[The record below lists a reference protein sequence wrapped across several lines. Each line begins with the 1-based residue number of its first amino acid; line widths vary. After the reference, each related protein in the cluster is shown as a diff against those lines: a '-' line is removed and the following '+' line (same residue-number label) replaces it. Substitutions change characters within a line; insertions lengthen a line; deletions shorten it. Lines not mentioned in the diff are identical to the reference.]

1 VPTRDA
7 TGNVV
12 GIVGISRDITDR
24 KRAEEAL
31 RDRERFL
38 ADILASIQDGIS
50 VLDTELRIVRVNPAL
65 EQWYAHAMPLVGK
78 KCFEAY
84 HGRSE
89 PCEACPTLRAME
101 TARGA
106 FEVVPRRGPAGATA
120 GWLDLYSFPLFDQDT
135 GKLNGVIEYVR
146 DITERRNLENQLRH
160 AQKLES
166 LGVLA
171 GGIAHDF
178 NNLLVGMLG
187 YAGLA
192 LTRLPAESVAR
203 GYVEKIEASARRA
216 AELTNQM
223 LAYSGKGTFV
233 VRPLDLSRLVE
244 EVGRLLAASISKK
257 AVLRYD
263 CAHDLPPVV
272 GDATQ
277 LHQVVM
283 NLITNAS
290 DALGDQPGVITLKTR
305 ALRVERE
312 YLAQT
317 YINDELPGGL
327 YVCLEVSDT
336 GCGMDRETLGRI
348 FDPFF
353 STKFAGRGLGLA
365 AVLGIVRGH
374 KGAIKVYSEG
384 GRGTTF
390 KILFAAEEVE
400 KGALEAQMQPT
411 DTMLDAWRGHGL
423 VLVADD
429 EEIARSMAKDVLTEY
444 GFSVVMAENGRE
456 AVEMFR
462 TRAQDLVAV
471 LLDLTMPVLNGQ
483 EAFEEIQQIRAEVPV
498 VLSSGYTEQDASARF
513 TGARPAAFIQKPYIH
528 TDLLQKLRAV
538 IGPN

>member
-1 VPTRDA
+1 
-7 TGNVV
+7 
-12 GIVGISRDITDR
+12 
-24 KRAEEAL
+24 
-31 RDRERFL
+31 
-38 ADILASIQDGIS
+38 
-50 VLDTELRIVRVNPAL
+50 
-65 EQWYAHAMPLVGK
+65 
-78 KCFEAY
+78 
-84 HGRSE
+84 
-89 PCEACPTLRAME
+89 ME

-106 FEVVPRRGPAGATA
+106 FEVVPKRGPDGATV
-120 GWLDLYSFPLFDQDT
+120 GWLDLYSFPLLDQDT
-135 GKLNGVIEYVR
+135 GKLNGVIEYMR
-146 DITERRNLENQLRH
+146 DITEQRSLENQLRH

-192 LTRLPAESVAR
+192 LTKLPAESVAR
-203 GYVEKIEASARRA
+203 GYVEKIESSARRA

-223 LAYSGKGTFV
+223 LAYSGKGAFV

-244 EVGRLLAASISKK
+244 DVGRLLAASISKK

-272 GDATQ
+272 GDAAQ

-290 DALGDQPGVITLKTR
+290 DALGDQPGVITLKTGAGR
-305 ALRVERE
+305 PDRE

-317 YINDELPGGL
+317 YINDELPTGL
-327 YVCLEVSDT
+327 YVCIEVSDT

-374 KGAIKVYSEG
+374 KGAVKVYSEVG
-384 GRGTTF
+384 QGTTF
-390 KILFAAEEVE
+390 KILFPAEEVE
-400 KGALEAQMQPT
+400 KDALEPQGRPK
-411 DTMLDAWRGHGL
+411 DTMLDVWRGHGL
-423 VLVADD
+423 VLIADD
-429 EEIARSMAKDVLTEY
+429 EEIARSMAKEVLTEY
-444 GFSVVMAENGRE
+444 GFSVVTAENGRE
-456 AVEMFR
+456 AVEVFR

-471 LLDLTMPVLNGQ
+471 LLDLTMPVMNGQ

-498 VLSSGYTEQDASARF
+498 VLSSGYTEQDVAGRF
-513 TGARPAAFIQKPYIH
+513 TGARPAAFIQKPYVH
-528 TDLLQKLRAV
+528 TELAQKLRAV
-538 IGPN
+538 IGPD